1 LVSGTGNRFVPYPN
15 RSDQLWSP
23 PHGSM
28 FGGGVVLYRRYIGRI
43 VNLTTY
49 LHLVPCVR
57 TSGAIPLFPY
67 MSTWLTKEEL

>member
-1 LVSGTGNRFVPYPN
+1 
-15 RSDQLWSP
+15 
-23 PHGSM
+23 M